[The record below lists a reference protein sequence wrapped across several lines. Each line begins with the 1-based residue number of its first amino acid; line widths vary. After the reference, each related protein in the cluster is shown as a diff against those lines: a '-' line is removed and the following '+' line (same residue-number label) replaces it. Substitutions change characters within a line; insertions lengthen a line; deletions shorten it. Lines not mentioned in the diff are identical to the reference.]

1 MQIQINTG
9 SDVDA
14 DATLVNELEEEVR
27 SSLDRFE
34 EQITRVEVH
43 LRDVNSDKGGRD
55 HRCVIEARVKG
66 MQPVAVDDQ
75 AETALAALRGAA
87 GKLERALDSRLGRRD
102 RR

>member
-14 DATLVNELEEEVR
+14 DATLASNIEDEVR
-27 SSLDRFE
+27 SSLDHFE
-34 EQITRVEVH
+34 TRVTRVEVH

-66 MQPVAVDDQ
+66 MQPMAVDDQ
-75 AETALAALRGAA
+75 AETALAAVRGAA
-87 GKLERALDSRLGRRD
+87 GKLQRALDSRLGKLGRR
-102 RR
+102 

>member
-14 DATLVNELEEEVR
+14 DATLASELEDEVR
-27 SSLDRFE
+27 SSLGRFE
-34 EQITRVEVH
+34 KRITRVEVH

-75 AETALAALRGAA
+75 AGTAREAVRGAA
-87 GKLERALDSRLGRRD
+87 GKLQRALDSRLGKRERR
-102 RR
+102 